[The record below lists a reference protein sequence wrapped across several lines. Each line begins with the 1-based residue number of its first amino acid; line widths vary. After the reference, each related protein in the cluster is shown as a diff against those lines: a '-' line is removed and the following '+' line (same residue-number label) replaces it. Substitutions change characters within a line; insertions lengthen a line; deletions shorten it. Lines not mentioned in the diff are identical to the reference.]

1 MPNFGT
7 QPTDFLT
14 TLVHNRSMIS
24 IHTRITVRDR
34 NYLDAEIKK
43 GRFASYGHALRALLH
58 YYRTMSRE
66 NSKLRSENARM
77 KGVIEV
83 VKKGEVPGFK

>member
-1 MPNFGT
+1 M
-7 QPTDFLT
+7 
-14 TLVHNRSMIS
+14 RE
-24 IHTRITVRDR
+24 R
-34 NYLDAEIKK
+34 NYLDGEIKK

-77 KGVIEV
+77 RGILEV
-83 VKKGEVPGFK
+83 VQSGELPKGFSLPGVGHSEDTKED

>member
-1 MPNFGT
+1 
-7 QPTDFLT
+7 
-14 TLVHNRSMIS
+14 MIS

-58 YYRTMSRE
+58 YYKVMHRE
-66 NSKLRSENARM
+66 NAKLRSENARM
-77 KGVIEV
+77 KGIMEV
-83 VKKGEVPGFK
+83 LKSGELDKGFALQDVGGTNSTMSH